1 MKITILTPVYN
12 DWKSAS
18 KLIEE
23 INTTVK
29 DLDAEFSLVIVN
41 DASTE
46 ENILTTN
53 HTENLSSIEILNI
66 KKNQG
71 HGRCIATG
79 LKHIFQN
86 KEFDYVIPMDS
97 DGEDRPEEIK
107 NFLEYINYDDGKV
120 IVGERVKRSE
130 NIIFKIC
137 YHLHKIITYVFTG
150 QSIKFGNYTCL
161 PKSTVE
167 KLINDKSTWCSFS
180 GALAK
185 LEKDRSSSPSIRGSR
200 YFGPSKMSFKNL
212 IKHSLAIIAVFKSTV
227 IIRSILFYA
236 IYLILVADYISIIT
250 AIPLASVVIFA
261 LYIIYISRRE
271 NLEELNNS
279 LNNIDNVEVIK

>member
-23 INTTVK
+23 INTIVK

-46 ENILTTN
+46 VKPTTISN
-53 HTENLSSIEILNI
+53 TENLTSIEILNI
-66 KKNQG
+66 KNNQG

-86 KEFDYVIPMDS
+86 KDFDYVIPMDS

-107 NFLEYINYDDGKV
+107 SFLEYIKYDQGKP

-130 NIIFKIC
+130 NFIFKIC
-137 YHLHKIITYVFTG
+137 YHLHKLITYAFTG

-185 LEKDRSSSPSIRGSR
+185 LEKNRSSTPSIRGSR
-200 YFGPSKMSFKNL
+200 YFGPSKMSFRGL
-212 IKHSLAIIAVFKSTV
+212 IKHSLSIISVFKLTV
-227 IIRSILFYA
+227 ILRSILFLLVYFFL
-236 IYLILVADYISIIT
+236 IYKKITLVMLL
-250 AIPLASVVIFA
+250 PVIFV
-261 LYIIYISRRE
+261 IIFNILIFLIARRE
-271 NLEELNNS
+271 NLDELKNS
-279 LNNIDNVEVIK
+279 LQSVQDIEIIK

>member
-23 INTTVK
+23 INTIVK

-46 ENILTTN
+46 EKPTSISN
-53 HTENLSSIEILNI
+53 TENLLSVEILNI
-66 KKNQG
+66 KNNQG

-79 LKHIFQN
+79 LKHILQN

-107 NFLEYINYDDGKV
+107 SFLEYIKYDEGKP

-130 NIIFKIC
+130 NFIFKTF
-137 YHLHKIITYVFTG
+137 YNLHKIITYVFTG
-150 QSIKFGNYTCL
+150 HSIKFGNYTCL
-161 PKSTVE
+161 PKSTVM
-167 KLINDKSTWCSFS
+167 KLITDKSTWCSFS

-185 LEKDRSSSPSIRGSR
+185 LEKNRSSSPSIRGSR
-200 YFGPSKMSFKNL
+200 YFGPSKMSFRSL
-212 IKHSLAIIAVFKSTV
+212 IKHSLSIISVFKLTV
-227 IIRSILFYA
+227 IFRSLLFLFVYFFL
-236 IYLILVADYISIIT
+236 IYKKITLVMLL
-250 AIPLASVVIFA
+250 PVIFV
-261 LYIIYISRRE
+261 IIFNILIFLIARRE
-271 NLEELNNS
+271 NLDELKNS
-279 LNNIDNVEVIK
+279 LQSVQDIEIIK

>member
-23 INTTVK
+23 INTIVK

-46 ENILTTN
+46 EKPTSISN
-53 HTENLSSIEILNI
+53 TENLLSVEILNI
-66 KKNQG
+66 KNNQG

-97 DGEDRPEEIK
+97 DGEDRPDEIK
-107 NFLEYINYDDGKV
+107 SFIEYIKYDEGKP
-120 IVGERVKRSE
+120 IVGERVKRAE
-130 NIIFKIC
+130 NFIFKTC
-137 YHLHKIITYVFTG
+137 YHLHKLITYAFTG

-185 LEKDRSSSPSIRGSR
+185 LEKNRSSTPSIRGSR
-200 YFGPSKMSFKNL
+200 YFGPSKMSFRGL
-212 IKHSLAIIAVFKSTV
+212 IKHSLSIISVFKLTV
-227 IIRSILFYA
+227 ILRSILFLLVYFFL
-236 IYLILVADYISIIT
+236 IYKKITLVMLL
-250 AIPLASVVIFA
+250 PVIFV
-261 LYIIYISRRE
+261 IIFNILIFLIARRE
-271 NLEELNNS
+271 NLDELKNS
-279 LNNIDNVEVIK
+279 LQSVQDIEIIK

>member
-23 INTTVK
+23 INTIVK

-46 ENILTTN
+46 EKPTSISN
-53 HTENLSSIEILNI
+53 TENLSSIEVLNI
-66 KKNQG
+66 NNNQG

-107 NFLEYINYDDGKV
+107 SFLEYIKYDDGKL

-130 NIIFKIC
+130 NFIFKIC
-137 YHLHKIITYVFTG
+137 YHFHKIITYVFTG
-150 QSIKFGNYTCL
+150 HSIKFGNYTCL

-185 LEKDRSSSPSIRGSR
+185 LEKNRSSTPSIRGTR
-200 YFGPSKMSFKNL
+200 YFGPSKMSFRSL
-212 IKHSLAIIAVFKSTV
+212 IKHSLSIISVFKITV
-227 IIRSILFYA
+227 ILRSILFLLVYFFL
-236 IYLILVADYISIIT
+236 IYKKITLVMLL
-250 AIPLASVVIFA
+250 PVIFV
-261 LYIIYISRRE
+261 IIFNILIFLIARRE
-271 NLEELNNS
+271 NLDEFKNS
-279 LNNIDNVEVIK
+279 LQRVQDIEIIK

>member
-23 INTTVK
+23 INTIVK

-41 DASTE
+41 DASSE
-46 ENILTTN
+46 EKPTSISN
-53 HTENLSSIEILNI
+53 TENLLSVEILNI
-66 KKNQG
+66 KNNQG

-86 KEFDYVIPMDS
+86 KEFDYIIPMDS

-107 NFLEYINYDDGKV
+107 NFLEYIKYDEGKP

-130 NIIFKIC
+130 NFIFKIC
-137 YHLHKIITYVFTG
+137 YNLHKIITYVFTG
-150 QSIKFGNYTCL
+150 QLIKFGNYTCL

-185 LEKDRSSSPSIRGSR
+185 LEKDRSSSPSIRGTR
-200 YFGPSKMSFKNL
+200 YFGPSKMSFVNL
-212 IKHSLAIIAVFKSTV
+212 IKLSFAIIAIFKSTV

-236 IYLILVADYISIIT
+236 IYLILIADYISIIT

-279 LNNIDNVEVIK
+279 LKNIDNVDTIK

>member
-23 INTTVK
+23 INTIVK

-46 ENILTTN
+46 EKPTSISN
-53 HTENLSSIEILNI
+53 TENLLSIEILNI
-66 KKNQG
+66 KNNQG

-107 NFLEYINYDDGKV
+107 SFLEYIKYDEGKP

-130 NIIFKIC
+130 NFIFKTC
-137 YHLHKIITYVFTG
+137 YHLHKIITYAFTG

-167 KLINDKSTWCSFS
+167 KLINDKSTWNSFS
-180 GALAK
+180 GSLVK
-185 LEKDRSSSPSIRGSR
+185 LEKNRSSSPSIRGSR
-200 YFGPSKMSFKNL
+200 YFGPSKMSFKSL
-212 IKHSLAIIAVFKSTV
+212 IKHSLSIISVFKLAV
-227 IIRSILFYA
+227 VLRSILFLLVYIFL
-236 IYLILVADYISIIT
+236 IYKKITLIMSLPILFVIIFNISIFLI
-250 AIPLASVVIFA
+250 A
-261 LYIIYISRRE
+261 RRE
-271 NLEELNNS
+271 NLDELKNS
-279 LNNIDNVEVIK
+279 LQSVQDIEIIK

>member
-23 INTTVK
+23 INTIVK

-46 ENILTTN
+46 EKPTSISN
-53 HTENLSSIEILNI
+53 TENLLSVEILNI
-66 KKNQG
+66 KNNQG

-97 DGEDRPEEIK
+97 DGEDRPDEIK
-107 NFLEYINYDDGKV
+107 SFIEYIKYDEGKT
-120 IVGERVKRSE
+120 IVGERVKRAE
-130 NIIFKIC
+130 NFIFKIC
-137 YHLHKIITYVFTG
+137 YHLHKLITYAFTG

-185 LEKDRSSSPSIRGSR
+185 LEKNRSSTPSIRGSR
-200 YFGPSKMSFKNL
+200 YFGPSKMSFKSL
-212 IKHSLAIIAVFKSTV
+212 IKHSLSIISVFKLAV
-227 IIRSILFYA
+227 VLRSILFLLVYIFL
-236 IYLILVADYISIIT
+236 IYKKITLIMSLPILFVIIFNISIFLI
-250 AIPLASVVIFA
+250 A
-261 LYIIYISRRE
+261 RRE
-271 NLEELNNS
+271 NLDELKNS
-279 LNNIDNVEVIK
+279 LQSVQDIEIIK

>member
-23 INTTVK
+23 INTIVK

-46 ENILTTN
+46 EKPTSISN
-53 HTENLSSIEILNI
+53 TENLLSIEILNI
-66 KKNQG
+66 KNNQG

-107 NFLEYINYDDGKV
+107 SFLEYIKYDEGKP

-130 NIIFKIC
+130 NLLFKTC
-137 YHLHKIITYVFTG
+137 YQFHKLLTLAFTG
-150 QSIKFGNYTCL
+150 QLIKFGNFTCL
-161 PKSTVE
+161 SKLTVE
-167 KLINDKSTWCSFS
+167 KMLNEKATWNSFS
-180 GALAK
+180 GSLK
-185 LEKDRSSSPSIRGSR
+185 KVEKNLLSSPSIRGAR
-200 YFGPSKMSFKNL
+200 YFGPSKMSFFNL
-212 IKHSLAIIAVFKSTV
+212 LKHSLSIISVFRKTV
-227 IIRSILFYA
+227 LIRSALFIVFYIL
-236 IYLILVADYISIIT
+236 LIKSNASIIT
-250 AIPLASVVIFA
+250 SLPLVLLLVMIYSISNLA
-261 LYIIYISRRE
+261 LRE
-271 NLEELNNS
+271 NMDEFDKALQ
-279 LNNIDNVEVIK
+279 NINDVDIIK

>member
-23 INTTVK
+23 INTIVK

-46 ENILTTN
+46 EKPTTISS
-53 HTENLSSIEILNI
+53 TENLSSIEILNI
-66 KKNQG
+66 KNNQG

-107 NFLEYINYDDGKV
+107 SFLEYIKYDEGKP

-137 YHLHKIITYVFTG
+137 YHLHKLITYAFTG

-185 LEKDRSSSPSIRGSR
+185 LEKNRSSTPSIRGSR
-200 YFGPSKMSFKNL
+200 YFGPSKMSFRGL
-212 IKHSLAIIAVFKSTV
+212 IKHSLSIISVFKLTV
-227 IIRSILFYA
+227 ILRSILFLLVYFFL
-236 IYLILVADYISIIT
+236 IYKKITLVMLL
-250 AIPLASVVIFA
+250 PVIFV
-261 LYIIYISRRE
+261 IIFNILIFLIARRE
-271 NLEELNNS
+271 NLDELKNS
-279 LNNIDNVEVIK
+279 LQNVQDIEIIK

>member
-23 INTTVK
+23 INTIVK

-46 ENILTTN
+46 EKPTSISNK
-53 HTENLSSIEILNI
+53 ENLSSIEVLNI
-66 KKNQG
+66 KNNQG

-107 NFLEYINYDDGKV
+107 SFLEYIKYDEGKP

-130 NIIFKIC
+130 NFIFKTC
-137 YHLHKIITYVFTG
+137 YHLHKIITYAFTG

-167 KLINDKSTWCSFS
+167 KLINDKSTWNSFS
-180 GALAK
+180 GSLVK
-185 LEKDRSSSPSIRGSR
+185 LEKNRSSSPSIRGSR
-200 YFGPSKMSFKNL
+200 YFGPSKMSFKSL
-212 IKHSLAIIAVFKSTV
+212 IKHSLSIISVFKIAVVLRSIFFFLVYFFLIYKKITLVMLFPVLFV
-227 IIRSILFYA
+227 IIFNIL
-236 IYLILVADYISIIT
+236 
-250 AIPLASVVIFA
+250 IF
-261 LYIIYISRRE
+261 LISRRE

-279 LNNIDNVEVIK
+279 LINIDNIEKIK

>member
-1 MKITILTPVYN
+1 MKIIILIPVFN

-23 INTTVK
+23 INLVVK
-29 DLDAEFSLVIVN
+29 ELDAEFSVVLVN

-46 ENILTTN
+46 EKSINTSNTEILSN
-53 HTENLSSIEILNI
+53 IEILNI
-66 KKNQG
+66 KNNQG

-107 NFLEYINYDDGKV
+107 SFLEYINYDKEKT

-130 NIIFKIC
+130 NFIFKIC
-137 YHLHKIITYVFTG
+137 YHLHKLITYAFTG

-167 KLINDKSTWCSFS
+167 KLINDKSTWNSFS
-180 GALAK
+180 GSLVK
-185 LEKDRSSSPSIRGSR
+185 LEKNRSSSPSIRGSR
-200 YFGPSKMSFKNL
+200 YFGPSKMSFKSL
-212 IKHSLAIIAVFKSTV
+212 IKHSLSIISVFKLAV
-227 IIRSILFYA
+227 VLRSILFLLVYIFL
-236 IYLILVADYISIIT
+236 IYKKITLIMSLPILFVIIFNISIFLI
-250 AIPLASVVIFA
+250 A
-261 LYIIYISRRE
+261 RRE
-271 NLEELNNS
+271 NLDELKNS
-279 LNNIDNVEVIK
+279 LQSVQDIEIIK

>member
-12 DWKSAS
+12 DWESAS

-23 INTTVK
+23 INTIVK

-46 ENILTTN
+46 EKPTSISN
-53 HTENLSSIEILNI
+53 TENLLSVEILNI
-66 KKNQG
+66 KNNQG

-97 DGEDRPEEIK
+97 DGEDRPDEIK
-107 NFLEYINYDDGKV
+107 SFIEYIKYDEGKP
-120 IVGERVKRSE
+120 IVGERVKRAE
-130 NIIFKIC
+130 NFIFKIC
-137 YHLHKIITYVFTG
+137 YHLHKLITYAFTG

-185 LEKDRSSSPSIRGSR
+185 LEKNRSSTPSIRGSR
-200 YFGPSKMSFKNL
+200 YFGPSKMSFRGL
-212 IKHSLAIIAVFKSTV
+212 IKHSLSIISVFKLTV
-227 IIRSILFYA
+227 ILRSILFLLVYFFL
-236 IYLILVADYISIIT
+236 IYKKITLVMLLPIIFVTIFNILIFLIA
-250 AIPLASVVIFA
+250 
-261 LYIIYISRRE
+261 RRE
-271 NLEELNNS
+271 NLDELKNS
-279 LNNIDNVEVIK
+279 LQNVQDIEIIK

>member
-23 INTTVK
+23 INTIVK

-46 ENILTTN
+46 EKPTTISS
-53 HTENLSSIEILNI
+53 TENLSSIEILNI
-66 KKNQG
+66 KNNQG

-107 NFLEYINYDDGKV
+107 SFLEYIKYDEGKP

-130 NIIFKIC
+130 NFIFKTC
-137 YHLHKIITYVFTG
+137 YHLHKIITYAFTG

-185 LEKDRSSSPSIRGSR
+185 LEKNRSSTPSIRGSR
-200 YFGPSKMSFKNL
+200 YFGPSKMSFRGL
-212 IKHSLAIIAVFKSTV
+212 IKHSLSIISVFKLTV
-227 IIRSILFYA
+227 ILRSILFLLVYFFL
-236 IYLILVADYISIIT
+236 IYKKITLVMLL
-250 AIPLASVVIFA
+250 PVIFV
-261 LYIIYISRRE
+261 IIFNILIFLIARRE
-271 NLEELNNS
+271 NLDELKNS
-279 LNNIDNVEVIK
+279 LQSVQDIEIIK

>member
-23 INTTVK
+23 INTIVK

-46 ENILTTN
+46 EKPTSISN
-53 HTENLSSIEILNI
+53 TENLSSIEVLNI
-66 KKNQG
+66 KNNQG

-107 NFLEYINYDDGKV
+107 SFLEYIKYDEGKP

-130 NIIFKIC
+130 NFIFKTC
-137 YHLHKIITYVFTG
+137 YHLHKIITYAFTG

-167 KLINDKSTWCSFS
+167 KLINDKSTWNSFS
-180 GALAK
+180 GSLAK
-185 LEKDRSSSPSIRGSR
+185 LEKNRSSSPSIRGRR
-200 YFGPSKMSFKNL
+200 YFGPSKMSFKSL
-212 IKHSLAIIAVFKSTV
+212 IKHSLSIISVFKLAV
-227 IIRSILFYA
+227 VLRSILFLLVYIFL
-236 IYLILVADYISIIT
+236 IYKKITLIMSLPILFVIIFNISIFLI
-250 AIPLASVVIFA
+250 A
-261 LYIIYISRRE
+261 RRE
-271 NLEELNNS
+271 NLDELKNS
-279 LNNIDNVEVIK
+279 LQSVQDIEIIK

>member
-23 INTTVK
+23 INTIVK

-41 DASTE
+41 DASSE
-46 ENILTTN
+46 EKPTSISN
-53 HTENLSSIEILNI
+53 TENLLSVEILNI
-66 KKNQG
+66 KNNQG

-86 KEFDYVIPMDS
+86 KEFDYIIPMDS

-107 NFLEYINYDDGKV
+107 NFLEYIKYDEGKP

-130 NIIFKIC
+130 NFIFKTC
-137 YHLHKIITYVFTG
+137 YHLHKITTYVFTG

-185 LEKDRSSSPSIRGSR
+185 LEKDRSSSPSIRGTR
-200 YFGPSKMSFKNL
+200 YFGPSKMSFVNL
-212 IKHSLAIIAVFKSTV
+212 IKHSFAIIAIFKSTV

-236 IYLILVADYISIIT
+236 IYLIIIADYISFIT

-271 NLEELNNS
+271 NLEEFNNS
-279 LNNIDNVEVIK
+279 LNNIDNVDTIK

>member
-23 INTTVK
+23 INTIVK

-46 ENILTTN
+46 EKPTTISN
-53 HTENLSSIEILNI
+53 TENLASIEILNI
-66 KKNQG
+66 KNNQG

-86 KEFDYVIPMDS
+86 REFNYVIPMDS

-107 NFLEYINYDDGKV
+107 SFLEYIKYDEGKP

-130 NIIFKIC
+130 NFIFKTC
-137 YHLHKIITYVFTG
+137 YHLHKIITYAFTG

-167 KLINDKSTWCSFS
+167 KLINDKSTWNSFS
-180 GALAK
+180 GSLVK
-185 LEKDRSSSPSIRGSR
+185 LEKNRSSSPSIRGSR
-200 YFGPSKMSFKNL
+200 YFGPSKMSFKSL
-212 IKHSLAIIAVFKSTV
+212 IKHSLSIISVFKLAV
-227 IIRSILFYA
+227 VLRSILFLLVYIFL
-236 IYLILVADYISIIT
+236 IYKKITLIMSLPIVFVIIFNISIFLI
-250 AIPLASVVIFA
+250 A
-261 LYIIYISRRE
+261 RRE
-271 NLEELNNS
+271 NLDELKNS
-279 LNNIDNVEVIK
+279 LQSVQDIEIIK

>member
-1 MKITILTPVYN
+1 MKIIILTPVYN

-23 INTTVK
+23 INIVVK

-41 DASTE
+41 DASTDE
-46 ENILTTN
+46 KSINSSN
-53 HTENLSSIEILNI
+53 TENLSNIEILNI
-66 KKNQG
+66 KDNQG

-79 LKHIFQN
+79 LKYVFQN
-86 KEFDYVIPMDS
+86 KDFDYVIPMDS

-107 NFLEYINYDDGKV
+107 SFFEYINYDKEKT

-130 NIIFKIC
+130 NFIFKIC
-137 YHLHKIITYVFTG
+137 YHLHKLITYAFTG

-185 LEKDRSSSPSIRGSR
+185 LEKNRSSTPSIRGSR
-200 YFGPSKMSFKNL
+200 YFGPSKMSFRGL
-212 IKHSLAIIAVFKSTV
+212 IKHSLSIISVFKLTV
-227 IIRSILFYA
+227 ILRSILFLLVYFFL
-236 IYLILVADYISIIT
+236 IYKKITLVMLL
-250 AIPLASVVIFA
+250 PVIFV
-261 LYIIYISRRE
+261 IIFNILIFLIARRE
-271 NLEELNNS
+271 NLDELKNS
-279 LNNIDNVEVIK
+279 LQSVQDIEIIK

>member
-1 MKITILTPVYN
+1 MKITILTPVFN

-23 INTTVK
+23 INTIVK

-46 ENILTTN
+46 EKPTSISNK
-53 HTENLSSIEILNI
+53 ENLLSVEILNI
-66 KKNQG
+66 KNNQG

-107 NFLEYINYDDGKV
+107 SFLEHINYDEGKP

-185 LEKDRSSSPSIRGSR
+185 LEKDRSSSPSIRGTR
-200 YFGPSKMSFKNL
+200 YFGPSKMSFINL

-271 NLEELNNS
+271 NLDELNNS
-279 LNNIDNVEVIK
+279 LNNIDNVDTIK

>member
-1 MKITILTPVYN
+1 MKIKILIPIYN
-12 DWKSAS
+12 DWQSAD
-18 KLIEE
+18 KLINKIDNLIKE
-23 INTTVK
+23 INH
-29 DLDAEFSLVIVN
+29 EFSVVIVN
-41 DASTE
+41 DSSTE
-46 ENILTTN
+46 IKPDGFGFS
-53 HTENLSSIEILNI
+53 ENLHSVQILNI
-66 KKNQG
+66 KKNMG
-71 HGRCIATG
+71 HARCIATG

-86 KEFDYVIPMDS
+86 DEFDYIIPMDG

-107 NFLEYINYDDGKV
+107 IFIDNLSYNPDTT

-185 LEKDRSSSPSIRGSR
+185 LEKDRSSSPSIRGTR
-200 YFGPSKMSFKNL
+200 YFGPSKMSFVNL
-212 IKHSLAIIAVFKSTV
+212 IKHSFAIIAIFKSTV

-236 IYLILVADYISIIT
+236 IYLILIADYISIIT

-271 NLEELNNS
+271 NLEEFNNS
-279 LNNIDNVEVIK
+279 LNNIDNVDTIK

>member
-18 KLIEE
+18 KLIQE
-23 INTTVK
+23 INTIVK

-46 ENILTTN
+46 EKPTSISN
-53 HTENLSSIEILNI
+53 TENLSSIEVLNI
-66 KKNQG
+66 NNNQG

-107 NFLEYINYDDGKV
+107 SFFEYINYDKEKT

-130 NIIFKIC
+130 NFIFKIC
-137 YHLHKIITYVFTG
+137 YHLHKLITYAFTG

-185 LEKDRSSSPSIRGSR
+185 LEKNRSSTPSIRGSR
-200 YFGPSKMSFKNL
+200 YFGPSKMSFRGL
-212 IKHSLAIIAVFKSTV
+212 IKHSLSIISVFKLTV
-227 IIRSILFYA
+227 ILRSILFLLVYFFL
-236 IYLILVADYISIIT
+236 IYKKITLVMLL
-250 AIPLASVVIFA
+250 PVIFV
-261 LYIIYISRRE
+261 IIFNILIFLIARRE
-271 NLEELNNS
+271 NLDELKNS
-279 LNNIDNVEVIK
+279 LQSVQDIEIIK

>member
-1 MKITILTPVYN
+1 MKIIILIPVFN

-23 INTTVK
+23 INAIVK
-29 DLDAEFSLVIVN
+29 ELDAEFSVVLVN

-46 ENILTTN
+46 EKSINTSNTEILSN
-53 HTENLSSIEILNI
+53 IEILNI
-66 KKNQG
+66 KNNQG

-107 NFLEYINYDDGKV
+107 SFFEYINYDKEKT
-120 IVGERVKRSE
+120 IVGERVKTSE
-130 NIIFKIC
+130 NFIFKIC
-137 YHLHKIITYVFTG
+137 YHLHKLITYAFTG

-185 LEKDRSSSPSIRGSR
+185 LEKNRSSTPSIRGSR
-200 YFGPSKMSFKNL
+200 YFGPSKMSFRGL
-212 IKHSLAIIAVFKSTV
+212 IKHSLSIISVFKLTV
-227 IIRSILFYA
+227 ILRSILFLLVYFFL
-236 IYLILVADYISIIT
+236 IYKKITLVMLLPIIFVTIFNILIFLIA
-250 AIPLASVVIFA
+250 
-261 LYIIYISRRE
+261 RRE
-271 NLEELNNS
+271 NLDELKNS
-279 LNNIDNVEVIK
+279 LQSVQDIEIIK

>member
-23 INTTVK
+23 INLVVK
-29 DLDAEFSLVIVN
+29 ELDAEFSVVLVN

-46 ENILTTN
+46 EKSINTSNTEILSN
-53 HTENLSSIEILNI
+53 IEILNI
-66 KKNQG
+66 KNNQG

-107 NFLEYINYDDGKV
+107 SFFEYINYDKEKT

-130 NIIFKIC
+130 NFIFKIC
-137 YHLHKIITYVFTG
+137 YHLHKLITYAFTG

-185 LEKDRSSSPSIRGSR
+185 LEKNRSSTPSIRGSR
-200 YFGPSKMSFKNL
+200 YFGPSKMSFRGL
-212 IKHSLAIIAVFKSTV
+212 IKHSLSIISVFKLTV
-227 IIRSILFYA
+227 ILRSILFLLVYFFL
-236 IYLILVADYISIIT
+236 IYKKITLVMLFPVLFVIIFNILIFL
-250 AIPLASVVIFA
+250 
-261 LYIIYISRRE
+261 ISRRE

-279 LNNIDNVEVIK
+279 LINIDNIEKIK

>member
-23 INTTVK
+23 INTIVK

-46 ENILTTN
+46 EKPTTISS
-53 HTENLSSIEILNI
+53 TENLSSLEILNI
-66 KKNQG
+66 KNNQG

-107 NFLEYINYDDGKV
+107 SFLEYTAGSSSTTGIFANVPSPAGPLNHQRQVAASVRNLGYFARLVWPWSHQPISPGSICTSVRADDGIRKPET
-120 IVGERVKRSE
+120 GRGPQSRSGRPW
-130 NIIFKIC
+130 
-137 YHLHKIITYVFTG
+137 H
-150 QSIKFGNYTCL
+150 
-161 PKSTVE
+161 
-167 KLINDKSTWCSFS
+167 
-180 GALAK
+180 ARLAP
-185 LEKDRSSSPSIRGSR
+185 RRG
-200 YFGPSKMSFKNL
+200 
-212 IKHSLAIIAVFKSTV
+212 
-227 IIRSILFYA
+227 
-236 IYLILVADYISIIT
+236 LV
-250 AIPLASVVIFA
+250 
-261 LYIIYISRRE
+261 R
-271 NLEELNNS
+271 
-279 LNNIDNVEVIK
+279 

>member
-23 INTTVK
+23 INIVVK

-41 DASTE
+41 DASTDE
-46 ENILTTN
+46 KSINSSN
-53 HTENLSSIEILNI
+53 TENLSNIEILNI
-66 KKNQG
+66 KDNQG

-79 LKHIFQN
+79 LKYVFQN
-86 KEFDYVIPMDS
+86 KDFDYVIPMDS

-107 NFLEYINYDDGKV
+107 SFFEYINYDKGKP

-130 NIIFKIC
+130 NLIFKFC
-137 YHLHKIITYVFTG
+137 YHLHKLITYAFTG

-161 PKSTVE
+161 PRSTVK
-167 KLINDKSTWCSFS
+167 KLINDKSAWCSFS

-185 LEKDRSSSPSIRGSR
+185 LEKNRSSSPSVRGSR

-212 IKHSLAIIAVFKSTV
+212 IKHSLSIISVFKIAVVLRSIFFFLVYFFLIYKKITLVMLFPVLFV
-227 IIRSILFYA
+227 IIFNIL
-236 IYLILVADYISIIT
+236 
-250 AIPLASVVIFA
+250 IF
-261 LYIIYISRRE
+261 LISRRE

-279 LNNIDNVEVIK
+279 LINIDNIEKIK

>member
-23 INTTVK
+23 INTIVK

-46 ENILTTN
+46 EKPTTISS
-53 HTENLSSIEILNI
+53 TENLSSIEILNI
-66 KKNQG
+66 KNNQG

-107 NFLEYINYDDGKV
+107 SFLEYIKYDEGKP

-130 NIIFKIC
+130 NFIFKTC
-137 YHLHKIITYVFTG
+137 YHLHKIITYAFTG

-185 LEKDRSSSPSIRGSR
+185 LEKNRSSTPSIRGSR
-200 YFGPSKMSFKNL
+200 YFGPSKMSFRGL
-212 IKHSLAIIAVFKSTV
+212 IKHSLSIISVFKLTV
-227 IIRSILFYA
+227 ILRSILFLLVYFFL
-236 IYLILVADYISIIT
+236 IYKKITLIMSLPILFVIIFNISIFLI
-250 AIPLASVVIFA
+250 A
-261 LYIIYISRRE
+261 RRE
-271 NLEELNNS
+271 NLDELKNS
-279 LNNIDNVEVIK
+279 LQSVQDIEIIK

>member
-23 INTTVK
+23 INRIVK

-46 ENILTTN
+46 EKPTSISN
-53 HTENLSSIEILNI
+53 TENLSSIEVLNI
-66 KKNQG
+66 NNNQG

-107 NFLEYINYDDGKV
+107 SFLEYIKYDEGKP
-120 IVGERVKRSE
+120 IVGGRVKRSE
-130 NIIFKIC
+130 NFIFKTC
-137 YHLHKIITYVFTG
+137 YHLHKIITYAFTG

-185 LEKDRSSSPSIRGSR
+185 LEKNRSSTPSIRGSR
-200 YFGPSKMSFKNL
+200 YFGPSKMSFRGL
-212 IKHSLAIIAVFKSTV
+212 IKHSLSIISVFKLTV
-227 IIRSILFYA
+227 ILRSILFLLVYFFL
-236 IYLILVADYISIIT
+236 IYKKITLVMLL
-250 AIPLASVVIFA
+250 PVIFV
-261 LYIIYISRRE
+261 IIFNILIFLIARRE
-271 NLEELNNS
+271 NLDELKNS
-279 LNNIDNVEVIK
+279 LQSVQDIEIIK

>member
-23 INTTVK
+23 INTIVK
-29 DLDAEFSLVIVN
+29 DLDAEFSLLIVN

-46 ENILTTN
+46 IKPISFFNI
-53 HTENLSSIEILNI
+53 ESLSSVEILNI
-66 KKNQG
+66 RNNQG
-71 HGRCIATG
+71 HGRCIAIG

-107 NFLEYINYDDGKV
+107 SFLEYTKYDEGKP

-137 YHLHKIITYVFTG
+137 YHLHKI
-150 QSIKFGNYTCL
+150 
-161 PKSTVE
+161 
-167 KLINDKSTWCSFS
+167 KLI
-180 GALAK
+180 
-185 LEKDRSSSPSIRGSR
+185 E
-200 YFGPSKMSFKNL
+200 
-212 IKHSLAIIAVFKSTV
+212 
-227 IIRSILFYA
+227 
-236 IYLILVADYISIIT
+236 
-250 AIPLASVVIFA
+250 
-261 LYIIYISRRE
+261 
-271 NLEELNNS
+271 
-279 LNNIDNVEVIK
+279 

>member
-18 KLIEE
+18 KLIQE
-23 INTTVK
+23 INTIVK

-46 ENILTTN
+46 EKPTSISN
-53 HTENLSSIEILNI
+53 TENLLSIEILNI
-66 KKNQG
+66 KNNQG

-107 NFLEYINYDDGKV
+107 SFLEYIKYDEGKP

-130 NIIFKIC
+130 NFIFKTC
-137 YHLHKIITYVFTG
+137 YHLHKIITYAFTG

-185 LEKDRSSSPSIRGSR
+185 LEKNRSSTPSIRGSR
-200 YFGPSKMSFKNL
+200 YFGPSKMSFRGL
-212 IKHSLAIIAVFKSTV
+212 IKHSLSIISVFKLTV
-227 IIRSILFYA
+227 ILRSILFLLVYFFL
-236 IYLILVADYISIIT
+236 IYKKITLVMLL
-250 AIPLASVVIFA
+250 PVIFV
-261 LYIIYISRRE
+261 IIFNILIFLIARRE
-271 NLEELNNS
+271 NLDELKNS
-279 LNNIDNVEVIK
+279 LQSVQDIEIIK

>member
-23 INTTVK
+23 INTIVK

-46 ENILTTN
+46 EKPTSISN
-53 HTENLSSIEILNI
+53 TENLLSVEILNI
-66 KKNQG
+66 RNNQG

-107 NFLEYINYDDGKV
+107 SFLEYIKYDEGKP

-130 NIIFKIC
+130 NFIFKTC

-150 QSIKFGNYTCL
+150 HSIKFGNYTCL

-185 LEKDRSSSPSIRGSR
+185 LEKDRSSSPSIRGTR

-236 IYLILVADYISIIT
+236 IYLILMADYISVVT
-250 AIPLASVVIFA
+250 AIPLALIIAFGLSVVMIG
-261 LYIIYISRRE
+261 RRE

-279 LNNIDNVEVIK
+279 LSNIESIDTIK